1 MAKQNRTTLKG
12 YFETGD
18 IPTGGNYVD
27 LIDSPIILDIANT
40 GSLNLQGTGSF
51 EGGIDAGAYNGTG
64 SFGMVSASGDISASG
79 TGSFTGGINAVESTG
94 SFGYVSASGDISAS
108 GTGSFEG
115 GIDAR
120 LGTGSFAY
128 ISSSGDIS
136 ASGYISAEGNSVL
149 KGLPTTEP
157 TINGALWLSGSSAS
171 GTSKYLMV
179 FTG

>member
-1 MAKQNRTTLKG
+1 MAIKNRTALKG
-12 YFETGD
+12 FFETGD
-18 IPTGGNYVD
+18 IPTGGNYGD
-27 LIDSPIILDIANT
+27 LIDSPIIIDTSNT

-79 TGSFTGGINAVESTG
+79 TGSFTGGINAIESTG
-94 SFGYVSASGDISAS
+94 SFGY
-108 GTGSFEG
+108 
-115 GIDAR
+115 
-120 LGTGSFAY
+120 
-128 ISSSGDIS
+128 ISSSGAIS
-136 ASGYISAEGNSVL
+136 TSGYISAEGNSVL

-157 TINGALWLSGSSAS
+157 TINGALWLSGSSTS

>member
-27 LIDSPIILDIANT
+27 LIDSPIILDVANT

-51 EGGIDAGAYNGTG
+51 EGGIDAGAYDSTG
-64 SFGMVSASGDISASG
+64 SFGMISASGDISASG
-79 TGSFTGGINAVESTG
+79 TGSFTGGINAIESTG
-94 SFGYVSASGDISAS
+94 SFGAIEGTILTAAQTNITSVGELSSLISTGNISAS
-108 GTGSFEG
+108 GF
-115 GIDAR
+115 
-120 LGTGSFAY
+120 
-128 ISSSGDIS
+128 ISG
-136 ASGYISAEGNSVL
+136 EGNSVL

-157 TINGALWLSGSSAS
+157 TTTGSLWLSGSSAS

>member
-18 IPTGGNYVD
+18 TPTGGNYVD
-27 LIDSPIILDIANT
+27 LIDSPLMLDIANT

-79 TGSFTGGINAVESTG
+79 TGSFTGGINAIESTG
-94 SFGYVSASGDISAS
+94 SFGSVA
-108 GTGSFEG
+108 GTLSTVAQPH
-115 GIDAR
+115 ITS
-120 LGTGSFAY
+120 LGTL
-128 ISSSGDIS
+128 SSLDATGNIS
-136 ASGYISAEGNSVL
+136 ASGYISGEGNSVL
-149 KGLPTTEP
+149 KGLPTTE
-157 TINGALWLSGSSAS
+157 TSITGALWLSGSSAS
-171 GTSKYLMV
+171 GTSKHLMV

>member
-18 IPTGGNYVD
+18 TPTGGNYVD
-27 LIDSPIILDIANT
+27 LIDSPLMLDIANT

-79 TGSFTGGINAVESTG
+79 TGSFTGGINAIESTG
-94 SFGYVSASGDISAS
+94 SFGSVA
-108 GTGSFEG
+108 GTLSTVAQPN
-115 GIDAR
+115 ITS
-120 LGTGSFAY
+120 LGTL
-128 ISSSGDIS
+128 SSLDATGNIS
-136 ASGYISAEGNSVL
+136 ASGYISGEGNSVL
-149 KGLPTTEP
+149 KGLPTTE
-157 TINGALWLSGSSAS
+157 TSITGALWLSGSSAS
-171 GTSKYLMV
+171 GTSKHLMV